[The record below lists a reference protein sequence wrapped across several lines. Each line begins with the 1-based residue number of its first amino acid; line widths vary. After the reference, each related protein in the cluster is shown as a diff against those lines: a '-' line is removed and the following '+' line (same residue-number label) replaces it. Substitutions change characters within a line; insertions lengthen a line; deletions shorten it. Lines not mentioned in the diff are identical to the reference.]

1 MNCNSLGK
9 IVFIVLW
16 SLDFLIDTGQVVSA
30 NGKKVLAYYF
40 IHFVTFKCL
49 YEIMF
54 EKFISYL

>member
-40 IHFVTFKCL
+40 IHFVTFD
-49 YEIMF
+49 
-54 EKFISYL
+54 